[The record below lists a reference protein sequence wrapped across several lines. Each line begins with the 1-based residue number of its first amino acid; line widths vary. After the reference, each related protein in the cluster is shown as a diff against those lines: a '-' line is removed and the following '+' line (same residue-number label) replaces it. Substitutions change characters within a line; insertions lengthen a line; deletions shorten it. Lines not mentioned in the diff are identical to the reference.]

1 LAANDINLLSLLNLL
16 QFTSNMARVHI
27 NLPAEPVFTTELQVR
42 VSDINYGGHVGND
55 SMLTLMHE
63 ARLVFYRSLGFKNEI
78 SFEGSI
84 GQIITDAA
92 IEYKAESFLGDYLRI
107 QIFIGEI
114 SKYGFEMSYKITNKN
129 TEKEIARG
137 KTGIVCFDYEKRKV
151 ASIPAALLNMI
162 SAV

>member
-1 LAANDINLLSLLNLL
+1 
-16 QFTSNMARVHI
+16 
-27 NLPAEPVFTTELQVR
+27 
-42 VSDINYGGHVGND
+42 
-55 SMLTLMHE
+55 MHE

-84 GQIITDAA
+84 GQIITDAS

-114 SKYGFEMSYKITNKN
+114 SKYGFEMSYKITNRN

-151 ASIPAALLNMI
+151 ASIPAALLNKI